1 MSKYSPEEIDNF
13 LKIIDPLLHKQ
24 PEEVVQ
30 RFKENLKNPK
40 DDRAIDQAK
49 MLLSL
54 AESSIKFNKMAVA
67 DGKIIEDERDIL
79 AQYPKA
85 LTSAMKSMLIDAR
98 KQLEN
103 EKKKENKKEKDQPQ
117 PTKKSF
123 WRKVVDF
130 IKDPKA
136 LLAASIM
143 VPTGSLGET
152 GDKSDEAKKQS
163 LEIHYSP
170 QTFNEAI
177 QDVTEIVMK
186 QKNEAKGK
194 ISTVSG
200 QQAPTKPFDARER

>member
-103 EKKKENKKEKDQPQ
+103 ENKKEKDQPK
-117 PTKKSF
+117 PIKKSF
-123 WRKVVDF
+123 WRKVIDF
-130 IKDPKA
+130 IKDPKT
-136 LLAASIM
+136 LLAASVM
-143 VPTGSLGET
+143 VPTGSLGENSEKDNDDT
-152 GDKSDEAKKQS
+152 KKQQV
-163 LEIHYSP
+163 EIHYSP
-170 QTFNEAI
+170 QTFSEAI
-177 QDVTEIVMK
+177 RDVTEIVTK
-186 QKNEAKGK
+186 QKNEAKGNAK
-194 ISTVSG
+194 TLTE
-200 QQAPTKPFDARER
+200 QQAPTKPFGSRER